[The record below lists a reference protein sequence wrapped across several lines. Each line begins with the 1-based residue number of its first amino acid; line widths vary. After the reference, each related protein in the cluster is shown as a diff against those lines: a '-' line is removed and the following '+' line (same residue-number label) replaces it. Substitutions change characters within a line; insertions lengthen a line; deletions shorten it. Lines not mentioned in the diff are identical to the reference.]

1 MLKSKLG
8 EKEKNDE
15 LKSKQIMRLADS
27 HCHLD
32 LIGKDAITQAL
43 KHNVAFMLTN
53 GTTIESNEKNLSF
66 LDNVN
71 VFVNMGIDPQNAI
84 SVDDMNLSAL
94 ISKIKINTARITGI
108 GEIGLDNTYGEKSM
122 ARQRIVF
129 DTLVDLSIKMQ
140 KPISVHARGTLDE
153 VIDLLHNKGHS
164 RVHLHFFEG
173 DIIQAKKAERLGY
186 MVSIPP
192 LDSARR
198 RRVIKEI
205 AIDNIL
211 VESDSPAASK
221 SPQEVVSALMMISE
235 VKGIS
240 LDRASDMIFDNTKRF
255 FSLSPKNIMMR

>member
-1 MLKSKLG
+1 MLKPKFDAKL
-8 EKEKNDE
+8 KEDK
-15 LKSKQIMRLADS
+15 LILKQITRLADS

-32 LIGKDAITQAL
+32 LIGKDGIAEAL
-43 KHNVAFMLTN
+43 RHNVAFMLTN
-53 GTTIESNEKNLSF
+53 GTTMESNDKNLSF
-66 LDNVN
+66 LDNVH

-84 SVDDMNLSAL
+84 NLNDAHLGAL
-94 ISKIKINTARITGI
+94 ISNIKINAARITGI
-108 GEIGLDNTYGEKSM
+108 GEIGLDNTYGEESM
-122 ARQRIVF
+122 NRQRVVF

-153 VIDLLHNKGHS
+153 VIDILHNKGHS

-173 DIIQAKKAERLGY
+173 DIMQAKKAERLGY

-221 SPQEVVSALMMISE
+221 SPQEVISALMMISE

-240 LDRASDMIFDNTKRF
+240 LDRASDIIFDNTRKF
-255 FSLSPKNIMMR
+255 FSLSQKNIMMR